1 MCSPCA
7 RYLTHGEGSL
17 RRGSGCRRRFA
28 VGHPRRNLRRVLNG
42 LRRVP
47 LAHGELG
54 KSGSGCIGT
63 GACGGTD
70 TCIIRS
76 TVINQL
82 DDGYMV
88 NYAVEPKTTNTII
101 EQQDEDWMHRSDSWI
116 MDVPP
121 PSHEGTF
128 AGLI

>member
-1 MCSPCA
+1 MAAGLTNEDLSFANQQSSSSPDIVHIWVNTK
-7 RYLTHGEGSL
+7 LL
-17 RRGSGCRRRFA
+17 F
-28 VGHPRRNLRRVLNG
+28 LKVLIYNV
-42 LRRVP
+42 LIP
-47 LAHGELG
+47 MY
-54 KSGSGCIGT
+54 GCIGT

>member
-1 MCSPCA
+1 MAAGLTNEDLSFANPQSSSSPDIVHIWVNTK
-7 RYLTHGEGSL
+7 LL
-17 RRGSGCRRRFA
+17 F
-28 VGHPRRNLRRVLNG
+28 LKVLIYNV
-42 LRRVP
+42 LIP
-47 LAHGELG
+47 MY
-54 KSGSGCIGT
+54 GCIGT

>member
-1 MCSPCA
+1 MKILAS
-7 RYLTHGEGSL
+7 LTHSHHL
-17 RRGSGCRRRFA
+17 RLIF
-28 VGHPRRNLRRVLNG
+28 VHIWVNTNLLFLKILIYNVLI
-42 LRRVP
+42 P
-47 LAHGELG
+47 MY
-54 KSGSGCIGT
+54 GCIGT

-116 MDVPP
+116 MDDTLTVPP

-128 AGLI
+128 AGSI